1 MECGEASG
9 ILHKEIRIAKENIMQ
24 QSMKSQKNALDWKAR
39 KKETL
44 ISISTGLRIL
54 PKSIPFLVFLFMSN
68 LRPKPLNAYARQA
81 VP

>member
-1 MECGEASG
+1 
-9 ILHKEIRIAKENIMQ
+9 MQ

-54 PKSIPFLVFLFMSN
+54 PKSIQFLVFLF
-68 LRPKPLNAYARQA
+68 LLCHKPQFDLHLQFTSHMKA
-81 VP
+81 VIYGLKFKQHPSPTQKSC

>member
-1 MECGEASG
+1 
-9 ILHKEIRIAKENIMQ
+9 MQ

-54 PKSIPFLVFLFMSN
+54 PKSITFLVFLFFLCHRPQFDLHSQFTSHMN
-68 LRPKPLNAYARQA
+68 LVIDGLKFKQDPSPTQKSC
-81 VP
+81 